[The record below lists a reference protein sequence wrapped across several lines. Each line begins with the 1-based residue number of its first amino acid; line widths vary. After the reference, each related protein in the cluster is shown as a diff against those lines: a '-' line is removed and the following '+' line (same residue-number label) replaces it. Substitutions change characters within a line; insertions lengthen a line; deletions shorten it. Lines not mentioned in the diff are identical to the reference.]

1 MNNKQLILRLSSVIT
16 TKNTEAK
23 IYPSFTEFTLYFD
36 GCSKANPGPS
46 GIGVVIY
53 KNDEEYW
60 ASCKYIGD
68 KKTNN
73 EAEYSALLYGL
84 QSALELDIKS
94 ISVYGD
100 SLLVINQ
107 VNNLYKVT
115 NPNLYTFYDE
125 VLKLIKQFTYI
136 NFNHIYRKNN
146 KRADQLSNQA
156 LEHNITYIRK
166 MYNP

>member
-1 MNNKQLILRLSSVIT
+1 MNNNNKLILRLSSVIT
-16 TKNTEAK
+16 TKNARAK
-23 IYPSFTEFTLYFD
+23 IYPLYTEFTLYFD
-36 GCSKANPGPS
+36 GCSKGNPGPA

-53 KNDEEYW
+53 QNDEEYW

-84 QSALELDIKS
+84 KTALELGIKS

-100 SLLVINQ
+100 SLLIINQ
-107 VNNLYKVT
+107 VNKLYKIK
-115 NPNLYTFYDE
+115 NPNLYTYYDE
-125 VLKLIKQFTYI
+125 VIKLTEQFTYI
-136 NFNHIYRKNN
+136 IFNHIYRKNN

-156 LEHNITYIRK
+156 LENNNQEH
-166 MYNP
+166 